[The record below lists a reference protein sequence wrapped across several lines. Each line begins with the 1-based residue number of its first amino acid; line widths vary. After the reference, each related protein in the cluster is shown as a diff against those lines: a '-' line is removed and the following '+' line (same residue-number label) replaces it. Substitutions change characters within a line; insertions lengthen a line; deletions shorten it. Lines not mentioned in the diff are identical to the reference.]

1 MKEEGSAGA
10 RSMPG
15 SRRYKLWNC
24 FREGRPVTKEVYDM
38 KKVGICTDSG
48 SGITQA
54 QAKEMGIGFI
64 SIPFM
69 FGEDGT
75 LFYEDVNLTKEEFW
89 ERLPQGPVH
98 TSQPIPVEVLKVWD
112 AMLKEY
118 DEIVYIPMS
127 SGLSGSCQSAVML
140 STDYDG
146 RVQVVNNQRISV
158 TQQRTVEDALE
169 MAEKGWTAKE
179 IHDELERT
187 KGDQSIYIMV
197 DTLTY
202 LKRGGRITPAAA
214 ALGTMLRLKPVLKI
228 FGERLDAYA
237 KARNVNQART
247 MMINALKSD
256 IQTMYDGD
264 ESSIWL
270 YAVDSKTA
278 EFGDWIDQVKTAFP
292 DVAGFGTAHLPLV
305 INCHIGEGA
314 LAIAC
319 SKKMTIEDRRS
330 RTDC

>member
-1 MKEEGSAGA
+1 
-10 RSMPG
+10 
-15 SRRYKLWNC
+15 
-24 FREGRPVTKEVYDM
+24 M
-38 KKVGICTDSG
+38 KKVGVVTDSG
-48 SGITQA
+48 SGITM
-54 QAKEMGIGFI
+54 AKAREMGVGFI

-69 FGEDGT
+69 FGEDAT
-75 LFYEDVNLTKEEFW
+75 PYYEDINLTREEFFD
-89 ERLPQGPVH
+89 RLPNEAVH

-112 AMLKEY
+112 EMLKDY
-118 DEIVYIPMS
+118 DEIVCIPMS
-127 SGLSGSCQSAVML
+127 SGLSGTCQSAIML

-146 RVQVVNNQRISV
+146 RVEVVNNQRISV

-169 MAEKGWTAKE
+169 MAAKGWTAKE
-179 IHDELERT
+179 IKEELERT

-202 LKRGGRITPAAA
+202 LKRGGRVTPAAA

-237 KARNVNQART
+237 KARNVTHART

-270 YAVDSKTA
+270 YAVESKT
-278 EFGDWIDQVKTAFP
+278 EGFDGWVQQVREAFP
-292 DVAGFGTAHLPLV
+292 NTAGFETAPLPLV
-305 INCHIGEGA
+305 IDCHIGEGA

-319 SKKMTIEDRRS
+319 SKKMNIEDRTG